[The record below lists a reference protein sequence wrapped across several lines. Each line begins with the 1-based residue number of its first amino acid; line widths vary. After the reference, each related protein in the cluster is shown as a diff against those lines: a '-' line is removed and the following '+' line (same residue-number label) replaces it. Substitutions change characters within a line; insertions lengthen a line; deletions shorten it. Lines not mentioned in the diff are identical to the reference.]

1 MNECR
6 DAYLN
11 EIVQAVYDGED
22 VYLVAAD
29 LAAPCLDKL
38 REDFPQRYVPVGIA
52 EQNLISVSS
61 GLALAGKKVVVYTM
75 IPFLVFRAFDQ
86 IRNCVGLMNIKL
98 ALMGIGAGFNYSKD
112 GISHFPLEDLSI
124 LRGTPNLTIYNVSCT
139 NLARYCGQKTLKL
152 DAPIYVRTDR
162 LISQAY
168 DLSDADI
175 SCGYRFLNAVEGKVC
190 VVATGIMASECL
202 DVLKSRADFAEKV
215 SLIDLFAFPFDAEK
229 LACELKNYS
238 QIITVE
244 EMRLQGG
251 MGGAVLESL
260 ADSGVNIPLVRMGV
274 DISKNLNPHYGSRDW
289 HLKQFGLDKNS
300 IAEKISTALEAV
312 P

>member
-1 MNECR
+1 M
-6 DAYLN
+6 
-11 EIVQAVYDGED
+11 
-22 VYLVAAD
+22 
-29 LAAPCLDKL
+29 
-38 REDFPQRYVPVGIA
+38 
-52 EQNLISVSS
+52 S
-61 GLALAGKKVVVYTM
+61 T
-75 IPFLVFRAFDQ
+75 
-86 IRNCVGLMNIKL
+86 
-98 ALMGIGAGFNYSKD
+98 
-112 GISHFPLEDLSI
+112 
-124 LRGTPNLTIYNVSCT
+124 
-139 NLARYCGQKTLKL
+139 
-152 DAPIYVRTDR
+152 
-162 LISQAY
+162 
-168 DLSDADI
+168 
-175 SCGYRFLNAVEGKVC
+175 
-190 VVATGIMASECL
+190 ECL
-202 DVLKSRADFAEKV
+202 EVLQSRADFAEKV